1 MNYDNYSFFK
11 KDSSNADSFSI
22 IPELRNKKL
31 STIYDNV
38 DPVKESKVEIESNAE
53 SWKTAAAQGA
63 VQGGGAGISG
73 MLMGGGLGATL
84 APGAWAAGASA
95 GPVGLGVVGAGL
107 LMSQIEAKQKAK
119 QAQEQA
125 IAAEA
130 ENRKAQTVS
139 ALNNLMRAGATVA

>member
-1 MNYDNYSFFK
+1 MNYGSDNYSLLG
-11 KDSSNADSFSI
+11 
-22 IPELRNKKL
+22 ELRNKKL
-31 STIYDNV
+31 STSYDDQNPQMDTMADLNKSV
-38 DPVKESKVEIESNAE
+38 PND

-73 MLMGGGLGATL
+73 MLMGGGLN
-84 APGAWAAGASA
+84 AALMGA
-95 GPVGLGVVGAGL
+95 GPAGFGVAGAGL
-107 LMSQIEAKQKAK
+107 ILSQIEAKQKAK

>member
-1 MNYDNYSFFK
+1 MNYGSDNYSLLG
-11 KDSSNADSFSI
+11 
-22 IPELRNKKL
+22 ELRNKKL
-31 STIYDNV
+31 STSYDDQNPQMDTMADLNKSV
-38 DPVKESKVEIESNAE
+38 PND

-63 VQGGGAGISG
+63 AQGGGAGISG
-73 MLMGGGLGATL
+73 MLMGGGLN
-84 APGAWAAGASA
+84 AALMGA
-95 GPVGLGVVGAGL
+95 GPAGFGVAGAGL
-107 LMSQIEAKQKAK
+107 ILSQIEAKQKAK

>member
-1 MNYDNYSFFK
+1 MNYGSDNYSLLG
-11 KDSSNADSFSI
+11 
-22 IPELRNKKL
+22 ELRNKKL
-31 STIYDNV
+31 STSYDDQNPQMDTMADLNKSV
-38 DPVKESKVEIESNAE
+38 PND

-73 MLMGGGLGATL
+73 MLMGGGLN
-84 APGAWAAGASA
+84 AALMGA
-95 GPVGLGVVGAGL
+95 GPAGLGVAGAGL
-107 LMSQIEAKQKAK
+107 ILSQIEAKQKAK

>member
-1 MNYDNYSFFK
+1 MNYGSDNYSLLG
-11 KDSSNADSFSI
+11 
-22 IPELRNKKL
+22 ELRNKKL
-31 STIYDNV
+31 STSYDDQNPQMDTMADLNKSV
-38 DPVKESKVEIESNAE
+38 PND

-63 VQGGGAGISG
+63 VQGGQAGIPG
-73 MLMGGGLGATL
+73 LLMGGGLGATL

-107 LMSQIEAKQKAK
+107 LLSKIEAKQKAK

-130 ENRKAQTVS
+130 ENRKAQTIS
-139 ALNNLMRAGATVA
+139 ALNNSMRAGATVA